1 MSDIRTK
8 ILLGTTIS
16 AVSVMLVMAIGM
28 VTQQEPTAS
37 STLGIAGHFEMIVT
51 NPDGTVS
58 YVQTDNAF
66 TGDGK
71 EAIGGGSFGDSGAPG
86 LTCTRLGTGVNDQTA
101 EDLDAVLGTTG
112 VACDADLTNNCPGG
126 DATITVTDGAVCT
139 VTTEHTLSTDCSPAC
154 LLTEASLNNAAGSII
169 AAHTGLSTDV
179 VANEGADVALVYVAI
194 TGGTLAGSI
203 P

>member
-28 VTQQEPTAS
+28 VSEQEPTAS
-37 STLGIAGHFEMIVT
+37 STLGIMGHFEMTVT
-51 NPDGTVS
+51 NPDGTVH

-66 TGDGK
+66 TGAGK
-71 EAIGGGSFGDSGAPG
+71 EGIANASFGDGALPG
-86 LTCTRLGTGVNDQTA
+86 FNCTRLGTGVNDQSL
-101 EDLDAVLGTTG
+101 EDLKAVLATTG
-112 VACDADLTNNCPGG
+112 VACDGDLTNNCPGG
-126 DATITVTDGAVCT
+126 DAAIAVTNGAVCT
-139 VTTEHTLSTDCSPAC
+139 ITTEHTLDTDCSPSC
-154 LLTEASLNNAAGSII
+154 VLTEASLNNAAGTVI

-179 VANEGADVALVYVAI
+179 VANLNAKVALVYVAI